1 MIPCCTLTRTGAK
14 VFLRCRHGHRGATFR
29 GVTDRSGYFLIQT
42 SVQVA
47 AFTSQ
52 ECQVYVPR
60 SPVRACSVP
69 AYPTRNKG
77 LPLKFEEFV
86 RGGHGGVQGLY
97 SVGNRLFRPKYPN
110 KCY

>member
-1 MIPCCTLTRTGAK
+1 
-14 VFLRCRHGHRGATFR
+14 VFLRCRHGRREETFR
-29 GVTDRSGYFLIQT
+29 GVTGRSGYFLIQT
-42 SVQVA
+42 SLQVA
-47 AFTSQ
+47 SFTSQ

-69 AYPTRNKG
+69 FYPTGNKG

-86 RGGHGGVQGLY
+86 TGGSGVQGLY
-97 SVGNRLFRPKYPN
+97 SVGNRLFSPKYPS